1 MCGGRERERELQK
14 ANRCKNV
21 LAFPALDGKGSG
33 ANAEP
38 MKADK
43 GQGLGVSA

>member
-1 MCGGRERERELQK
+1 MEGERERERERK